1 MIDKFAAVDAFEY
14 AMATGDLSRAYA
26 LGIAPDRAE
35 MILGAIKEIRSQI
48 GLSNK

>member
-26 LGIAPDRAE
+26 VWIAPDRAQ
-35 MILGAIKEIRSQI
+35 MILDAIKENRERL